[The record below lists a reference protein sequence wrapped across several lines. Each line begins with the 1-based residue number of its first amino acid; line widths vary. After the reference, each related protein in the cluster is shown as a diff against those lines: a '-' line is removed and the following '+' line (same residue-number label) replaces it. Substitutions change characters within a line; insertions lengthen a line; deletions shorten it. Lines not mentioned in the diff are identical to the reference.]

1 MKWADRMTKND
12 RFPRLSNT
20 FLEAVKFAFDAH
32 SQQTRK
38 GTDNPYIGHPL
49 HAAAIVLDAGG
60 VEDLAI
66 AALLH
71 DVVED
76 QGGEPML
83 HQIQDKFGDRVAKIV
98 KACSDS
104 MGEPKPP
111 WRERKERYIQHIAS
125 ADADI
130 RLVSAADKF
139 SNAQAILADLRAMG
153 DKLWDKFKA
162 GKDDQL
168 WYYRSLVDA
177 FAQGPPDPR
186 VTRVLHELR
195 NVVEQIHAL
204 AKPDQ

>member
-1 MKWADRMTKND
+1 MPCART
-12 RFPRLSNT
+12 
-20 FLEAVKFAFDAH
+20 V
-32 SQQTRK
+32 RK
-38 GTDNPYIGHPL
+38 PMRSITVASGTSSGTSF
-49 HAAAIVLDAGG
+49 VSG
-60 VEDLAI
+60 LA
-66 AALLH
+66 
-71 DVVED
+71 
-76 QGGEPML
+76 P
-83 HQIQDKFGDRVAKIV
+83 FR
-98 KACSDS
+98 DS

-177 FAQGPPDPR
+177 FAQGPHGEPGECRTAEVRPG
-186 VTRVLHELR
+186 
-195 NVVEQIHAL
+195 
-204 AKPDQ
+204 